1 MTPDPTPARRAGP
14 GGPRPALAVALAL
27 AAALVPAAGRPAAG
41 GDEPWRLA
49 GELAPGPH
57 PVGFEILETY
67 DRTRTFRDAV
77 DARGEPRPGERARPV
92 QISLWYPAAPAP
104 GRDPMRFGGY
114 VEATAGESDF
124 RARGAAERREVL
136 EAFVAARARA
146 GMSKAKL
153 ERLLETPMSAVPD
166 AAPAAGRY
174 PLVVVAQG
182 FGASPWILAGLSEHL
197 ASHGYLVA
205 ASPSMGARSRLM
217 DDGFVGLET
226 QARDVEHLIAALHGR
241 PGREPDRLGLVGY
254 SFGGAAALM
263 VAMRRGDVDALV
275 SLDGSEALDSIA
287 EHLRHWPFFDRSRVR
302 GAMLRL
308 GGAASPGLDLGLVEE
323 LRYSRRY
330 LATFPRLRHFDF
342 SMLGPIS
349 AFVPGFSGE
358 VDGDPLAGH
367 EWVCRYVRRFLDAF
381 LGGDPGSR
389 SFLERPPAE
398 NGAPPGLL
406 AIERREALPAPPS
419 ESAFL
424 DLMEEEGIEAAAR
437 LFKELRR
444 TDPEVRVFAESTLDR
459 HGQGLLAARRLQD
472 AVALYRL
479 LAEAYPDSWDAHR
492 GLGEAY
498 LAAGARRLALASF
511 RRALALHPD
520 DPLLASAVRQLE
532 EREP

>member
-1 MTPDPTPARRAGP
+1 MPKKPVPPSARRARRG
-14 GGPRPALAVALAL
+14 RRALPLALAL
-27 AAALVPAAGRPAAG
+27 ALLPAAVRPAG
-41 GDEPWRLA
+41 GADAPWRLA
-49 GELAPGPH
+49 GALAPGPH
-57 PVGFEILETY
+57 PVGFELLETY
-67 DRTRTFRDAV
+67 DRTRTFHDRV

-92 QISLWYPAAPAP
+92 QISLWYPAAPGSSGAF
-104 GRDPMRFGGY
+104 MRFADY

-124 RARGAAERREVL
+124 EDRAAKRRREVL
-136 EAFVAARARA
+136 EEFVAARVRA
-146 GMSKAKL
+146 GLPKAKL
-153 ERLLETPMSAVPD
+153 ERLLETAVPAVRD
-166 AAPAAGRY
+166 AAPAAGPF

-182 FGASPWILAGLSEHL
+182 FGTSPWLESGLSEHL

-205 ASPSMGARSRLM
+205 SSPSMGSRSRLM

-226 QARDVEHLIAALHGR
+226 QARDLEHLIAALHGSR
-241 PGREPDRLGLVGY
+241 GRDPERLGLVGY

-275 SLDGSEALDSIA
+275 SLDGSEALASIA
-287 EHLRHWPFFDRSRVR
+287 EHLRHWPFFDVARMR

-308 GGAASPGLDLGLVEE
+308 GGAPSPGLDLSLVEG

-349 AFVPGFSGE
+349 AFVPGFSGAVE
-358 VDGDPLAGH
+358 GDPLAGH
-367 EWVCRYVRRFLDAF
+367 EWICRYVRRFFDAF
-381 LGGDPGSR
+381 LAGDPESR
-389 SFLERPPAE
+389 SFLERPPAD
-398 NGAPPGLL
+398 NGAPAGLL

-424 DLMEEEGIEAAAR
+424 ELMDEEGIEAAAR

-444 TDPEVRVFAESTLDR
+444 RDPGVRVFAESTLER
-459 HGQGLLAARRLQD
+459 YGQGLLAGRRLQD
-472 AVALYRL
+472 GVALFRL
-479 LAEAYPDSWDAHR
+479 VAEAYPDSWTAHR

-511 RRALALHPD
+511 RRALTLHPG
-520 DPLLASAVRQLE
+520 DPLLENAVRRLE
-532 EREP
+532 ERESP